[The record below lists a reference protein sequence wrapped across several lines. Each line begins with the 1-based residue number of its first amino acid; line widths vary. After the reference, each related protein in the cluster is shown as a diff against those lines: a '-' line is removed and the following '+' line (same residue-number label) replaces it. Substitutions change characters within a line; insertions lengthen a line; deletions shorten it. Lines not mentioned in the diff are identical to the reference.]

1 MGGEVAPK
9 LQALVLKL
17 EIYPV
22 LIFKMQLFTLSFKI
36 GLQGELITA
45 VMGPACA
52 GKKNMK
58 SYTTICGWK

>member
-1 MGGEVAPK
+1 MGGEAAPK

-45 VMGPACA
+45 VVGPACT